1 MKIEPIKPNL
11 ISGNV
16 SVSLSAGEQQK
27 GLQYSPT
34 VNRTGKKIK
43 NVSLRHYH
51 LPTLSSGVNGVEHV
65 DARKAIFARHCQKL
79 EKSSHLSARP
89 ETSSITINLSM
100 DIFSPSTLSDSAIF
114 SGMKKS
120 MR

>member
-11 ISGNV
+11 ISGNI
-16 SVSLSAGEQQK
+16 SVSLSAGEQRK

-65 DARKAIFARHCQKL
+65 DARKAIFARHCQKIRKIIEFVGQTRNVVHHNQL
-79 EKSSHLSARP
+79 VYGHF
-89 ETSSITINLSM
+89 
-100 DIFSPSTLSDSAIF
+100 FS
-114 SGMKKS
+114 
-120 MR
+120 